1 MKIRRRTAIVV
12 RVDGR
17 RRHQL
22 PARLKLATKVNR
34 VLDAR
39 GLSQAAAGRVLGMS
53 QPKVSAL
60 RNYKLRG
67 ISLERLLLALA
78 ALDQKVE
85 IVVATS
91 V

>member
-1 MKIRRRTAIVV
+1 MRTRRRHAIVV
-12 RVDGR
+12 RVHAR

-22 PARLKLATKVNR
+22 LARLKLATKVNR

-39 GLSQAAAGRVLGMS
+39 GLSQAAAGRLLGMS
-53 QPKVSAL
+53 QPKISAL

-85 IVVATS
+85 IVVAAS
-91 V
+91 A

>member
-1 MKIRRRTAIVV
+1 MKTRRRQAIVV
-12 RVDGR
+12 RVQSR

-39 GLSQAAAGRVLGMS
+39 GLSQAAAGRLLGMS

-91 V
+91 A

>member
-1 MKIRRRTAIVV
+1 
-12 RVDGR
+12 
-17 RRHQL
+17 
-22 PARLKLATKVNR
+22 

-39 GLSQAAAGRVLGMS
+39 GLSQAAAGRLLGMS
-53 QPKVSAL
+53 QPKISAL

-85 IVVATS
+85 IVVAAS
-91 V
+91 A

>member
-1 MKIRRRTAIVV
+1 MKTQRRQAIVV
-12 RVDGR
+12 RVHPR
-17 RRHQL
+17 RQQL
-22 PARLKLATKVNR
+22 RARQKLATKVNR

-39 GLSQAAAGRVLGMS
+39 GLSQAAAGRLLGMS

-85 IVVATS
+85 IIVATPA
-91 V
+91 